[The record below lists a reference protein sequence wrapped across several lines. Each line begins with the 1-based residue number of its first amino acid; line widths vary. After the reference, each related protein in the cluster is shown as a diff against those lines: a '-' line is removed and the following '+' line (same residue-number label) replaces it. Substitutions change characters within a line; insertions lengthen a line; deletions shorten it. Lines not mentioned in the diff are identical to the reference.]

1 MVWGGSSRAGK
12 SSLAVIPTS
21 TALRYDVGL
30 WSGEAS
36 GFNGRRWQFMS
47 FISAHFMEWE
57 RIIDG

>member
-36 GFNGRRWQFMS
+36 GFNIGVEWLISSVQARFMV
-47 FISAHFMEWE
+47 
-57 RIIDG
+57 